1 MPSDTGG
8 AERCGGRKDWFER
21 NERRLSPVLL
31 AQGRHSELLQSRRD
45 ICSRAVRVDASVDV
59 EDLAFGVDIV
69 SPAVRQFT
77 LRRYDP
83 IGPRD
88 AFVGIAQDRIVE
100 RERFGEFLVSLDRVT
115 ARGEVVDRKSTDFVA
130 ALTERLAFGRS
141 TTGKRFRKPR
151 KDHSLAP

>member
-1 MPSDTGG
+1 M
-8 AERCGGRKDWFER
+8 
-21 NERRLSPVLL
+21 
-31 AQGRHSELLQSRRD
+31 
-45 ICSRAVRVDASVDV
+45 
-59 EDLAFGVDIV
+59 
-69 SPAVRQFT
+69 VRQFT

-83 IGPRD
+83 IGLRD

-100 RERFGEFLVSLDRVT
+100 RERVGEFLVSLDRVT